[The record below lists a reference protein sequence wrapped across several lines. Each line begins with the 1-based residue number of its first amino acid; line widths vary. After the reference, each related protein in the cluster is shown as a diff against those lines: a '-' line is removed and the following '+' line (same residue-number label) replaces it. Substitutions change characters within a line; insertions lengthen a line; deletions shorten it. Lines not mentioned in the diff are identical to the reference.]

1 MEDYKIKV
9 GITQGDINGIGYEI
23 IIKTLADNRVL
34 DFCVPVI
41 YGSSKVAAFHRKSIE
56 APSFNLNVINNASE
70 INTKRINIINC
81 VDEEIKVELSKS
93 TSIGGEAAIAS
104 LERATKDLKN
114 GLIDVLVTAPIN
126 RKNISSELF
135 NFQGHTEYL
144 EHQFGQQG
152 DALMLL
158 VSDVMR
164 IAIVTGHLPLKKV
177 PEILTEKI
185 IIDKLQTLVKT
196 LTQDFAIRKPRIA
209 VLGLNP
215 HAGDNERLG
224 KEEQEII
231 IPALQKAKDAGII
244 CVGPFAADSF
254 FGSGSFSRYD
264 AVLAM
269 YHDQGICAFKAI
281 NSDIGI
287 NYTASLPIIRTAPT
301 HGPEY
306 EIAGQN
312 LASEESFRASLY
324 LACDIYNNR
333 KIYEE
338 ITKNSL
344 KKQKIEISGV
354 VE

>member
-209 VLGLNP
+209 VLG
-215 HAGDNERLG
+215 
-224 KEEQEII
+224 
-231 IPALQKAKDAGII
+231 
-244 CVGPFAADSF
+244 
-254 FGSGSFSRYD
+254 
-264 AVLAM
+264 
-269 YHDQGICAFKAI
+269 
-281 NSDIGI
+281 
-287 NYTASLPIIRTAPT
+287 
-301 HGPEY
+301 
-306 EIAGQN
+306 
-312 LASEESFRASLY
+312 
-324 LACDIYNNR
+324 
-333 KIYEE
+333 
-338 ITKNSL
+338 
-344 KKQKIEISGV
+344 
-354 VE
+354 